1 MNRSRRT
8 FCILVPRLAAA
19 AALVPL
25 AACGF
30 RPLYGRRDDD
40 QSVAAELAAIRI
52 EPLRD
57 RVGQQMHNF
66 LRDRLNPN
74 GQPVAPSYN
83 LRLSL
88 TERLSELGVR
98 RDETATRANLQL
110 TADFFLSQ
118 AGQTGALLAG
128 RSTSTTSYD
137 ILENPF
143 ATTISE
149 RNARERALR
158 EVAGPEHHRR
168 AAGSDLGRSL
178 LLLVNPA
185 AGRIRVRAWF
195 EPARRRRFE
204 P

>member
-1 MNRSRRT
+1 M
-8 FCILVPRLAAA
+8 L
-19 AALVPL
+19 PL

-30 RPLYGRRDDD
+30 QPLYGPRDDTNGV
-40 QSVAAELAAIRI
+40 SAELAAIRI

-66 LRDRLNPN
+66 LRDRLNPY
-74 GQPVAPSYN
+74 GQPVSPSYN

-88 TERLSELGVR
+88 TEVLSELGVR
-98 RDETATRANLQL
+98 RDETATRANLKL
-110 TADFFLSQ
+110 TANFSLLETGQAEPLLS
-118 AGQTGALLAG
+118 G

-158 EVAGPEHHRR
+158 EVADDIQTRL
-168 AAGSDLGRSL
+168 AVYFSN
-178 LLLVNPA
+178 V
-185 AGRIRVRAWF
+185 
-195 EPARRRRFE
+195 
-204 P
+204 